1 MNMNPTFDG
10 LDDDDE
16 VPITVLLSHD
26 ESEQLEATLA
36 RLRLRHPNTPDD
48 ALVDAI
54 FRQGLHLIA
63 TVLDL
68 KPPTP

>member
-1 MNMNPTFDG
+1 MNMNPTFYVLG
-10 LDDDDE
+10 DDDE

-54 FRQGLHLIA
+54 FRQGLRLITDGLEQA
-63 TVLDL
+63 T
-68 KPPTP
+68 P

>member
-1 MNMNPTFDG
+1 M
-10 LDDDDE
+10 
-16 VPITVLLSHD
+16 PITVLLSHD

-54 FRQGLHLIA
+54 FRQGLRLITDGLEQA
-63 TVLDL
+63 T
-68 KPPTP
+68 P

>member
-36 RLRLRHPNTPDD
+36 RLRLRHPGTPDD

-54 FRQGLHLIA
+54 FRQGLRLITDGLEQA
-63 TVLDL
+63 T
-68 KPPTP
+68 P

>member
-26 ESEQLEATLA
+26 ESEQLEATLV
-36 RLRLRHPNTPDD
+36 RLRHPNTPDD

-54 FRQGLHLIA
+54 FRQGLRLITDCLEQA
-63 TVLDL
+63 T
-68 KPPTP
+68 P